1 MILCMLDG
9 PDLFVFEG
17 KFYTVHLLWSS
28 QLVQKFAPLTS
39 HPQGNCNKC
48 FHIHFTQTHFKTCHH
63 SLTMYRR
70 LWLRLSLSVFKGVHK
85 LAGVGAIW
93 TGTSRNRP
101 TETGAAEHE
110 ISFFTVSNVLS
121 QNSLCSNSH
130 CSLHVLATCVS
141 VYRFEVLAVH
151 LFDVRTLGVEVELPW
166 QIVWPGH
173 PDWAYIKRFL
183 GGWSVCHIW
192 RLNSYC
198 RYFHAPQ
205 FHHSLHSWWNNL
217 MNDHIKLKIRPTVS
231 SQRLWMQVLG
241 QVHKT

>member
-1 MILCMLDG
+1 MVLICLFLRVSFTLFIYFG
-9 PDLFVFEG
+9 PPSWSRSLHHWPPTR
-17 KFYTVHLLWSS
+17 KATVTNAS
-28 QLVQKFAPLTS
+28 T
-39 HPQGNCNKC
+39 
-48 FHIHFTQTHFKTCHH
+48 FTQTHFKTCHH

-110 ISFFTVSNVLS
+110 ISFFTVSNVVLS
-121 QNSLCSNSH
+121 QNSLWSNSH

-205 FHHSLHSWWNNL
+205 IHHSLHSWWNNL
-217 MNDHIKLKIRPTVS
+217 MNNHIKLKLTYS
-231 SQRLWMQVLG
+231 
-241 QVHKT
+241 K